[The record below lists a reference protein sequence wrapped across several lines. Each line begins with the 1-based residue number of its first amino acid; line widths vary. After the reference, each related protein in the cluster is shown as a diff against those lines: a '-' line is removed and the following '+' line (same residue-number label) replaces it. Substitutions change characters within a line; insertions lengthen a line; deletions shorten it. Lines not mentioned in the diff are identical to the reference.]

1 MVTALSENNSALSG
15 HNIQHVP
22 VVTIDGPSGSGKG
35 TISQILATK
44 LGYHLLDSGALY
56 RLTALA
62 ALNKD
67 IPEDD
72 VEALAEAALNLD
84 VVFKPQADGEQLV
97 LLEGQDVGVQ
107 LRLDETSA
115 MASKV
120 AAIPQVRDALL
131 QRQRQFRQW
140 PGLVADGRDM
150 GTVVF
155 TDTEHKV
162 FLTASPEIRAHRR
175 HKQLIE
181 KGVDANISHLL
192 KSIIE
197 RDERDRT
204 RTVAPLVPAE
214 GAFVIDST
222 SLTIDEVVQ
231 QILDFIGFTEL
242 K

>member
-1 MVTALSENNSALSG
+1 MDNEKA
-15 HNIQHVP
+15 P
-22 VVTIDGPSGSGKG
+22 VITVDGPSGSGKG

-56 RLTALA
+56 RLTALSVIKNSIDINEIGAVSQA
-62 ALNKD
+62 ALD
-67 IPEDD
+67 
-72 VEALAEAALNLD
+72 LD
-84 VVFKPQADGEQLV
+84 VVFEPQSYGEQKV
-97 LLEGQDVGVQ
+97 LLSGEDVGVQ

-115 MASKV
+115 MASQV
-120 AAIPQVRDALL
+120 AAIPEVRKALL
-131 QRQRQFRQW
+131 IRQKQFRQL

-155 TDTEHKV
+155 PDAEHKV
-162 FLTASPEIRAHRR
+162 FLTASPEIRAERR

-192 KSIIE
+192 KSIID

-214 GAFVIDST
+214 GAFVIDS
-222 SLTIDEVVQ
+222 SDLTIDEVVQ
-231 QILDFIGFTEL
+231 QILDFAGISGQ
-242 K
+242 

>member
-1 MVTALSENNSALSG
+1 MSNTNTDSGSNAETSQESA
-15 HNIQHVP
+15 P
-22 VVTIDGPSGSGKG
+22 VITVDGPSGSGKG

-56 RLTALA
+56 RLTALSVLKNDIDTNDIEAVAKA
-62 ALNKD
+62 AL
-67 IPEDD
+67 E
-72 VEALAEAALNLD
+72 LD
-84 VVFKPQADGEQLV
+84 VVFEPQIDGEQKV
-97 LLEGQDVGVQ
+97 LLNGQDVGVE
-107 LRLDETSA
+107 LRLDETSE

-120 AAIPQVRDALL
+120 AAIPEVRDALL
-131 QRQRQFRQW
+131 IRQKKFRQS

-155 TDTEHKV
+155 PDAKHKV
-162 FLTASPEIRAHRR
+162 FLTASPEVRAERR

-192 KSIIE
+192 KGIIE

-214 GAFVIDST
+214 GAFVVDSST
-222 SLTIDEVVQ
+222 ISIDEVVQ
-231 QILDFIGFTEL
+231 QIFDFIGFSE
-242 K
+242 

>member
-1 MVTALSENNSALSG
+1 MTET
-15 HNIQHVP
+15 HEHIP
-22 VVTIDGPSGSGKG
+22 VIAIDGPSGSGKG

-56 RLTALA
+56 RLTALSVIEQGIDPD
-62 ALNKD
+62 NT
-67 IPEDD
+67 
-72 VEALAEAALNLD
+72 EAVAKAALNLD
-84 VVFKPQADGEQLV
+84 VVFEPQLDGEQKV
-97 LLEGQDVGVQ
+97 LLNAQDVGVK

-120 AAIPQVRDALL
+120 AAIPAVREALL
-131 QRQRQFRQW
+131 TRQRKFREK

-155 TDTEHKV
+155 TDADYKV
-162 FLTASPEIRAHRR
+162 FLTASPEIRAERR

-192 KSIIE
+192 KSIID

-214 GAFVIDST
+214 GAFVIDS
-222 SLTIDEVVQ
+222 SHLSIDEVVQ
-231 QILDFIGFTEL
+231 QILDFIGFSE
-242 K
+242 

>member
-1 MVTALSENNSALSG
+1 MRNDTIVSA
-15 HNIQHVP
+15 P
-22 VVTIDGPSGSGKG
+22 VITVDGPSGSGKG

-56 RLTALA
+56 RLTALSVIKNDIDITDVDAVSKA
-62 ALNKD
+62 AL
-67 IPEDD
+67 E
-72 VEALAEAALNLD
+72 LD
-84 VVFKPQADGEQLV
+84 VVFEPQVNSEQKV
-97 LLEGQDVGVQ
+97 LLKGEDVGVQ

-115 MASKV
+115 MASQV
-120 AAIPQVRDALL
+120 AAIPEVRDALL
-131 QRQRQFRQW
+131 VRQKQFRQE

-155 TDTEHKV
+155 TDAEHKV
-162 FLTASPEIRAHRR
+162 FLTASPEIRAERR

-192 KSIIE
+192 KSIID

-214 GAFVIDST
+214 GAVVIDS
-222 SLTIDEVVQ
+222 SDLTIDEVVQ
-231 QILDFIGFTEL
+231 QIFDFIGFSEH
-242 K
+242 

>member
-1 MVTALSENNSALSG
+1 MSDTN
-15 HNIQHVP
+15 QQVP
-22 VVTIDGPSGSGKG
+22 VIAIDGPSGSGKG

-56 RLTALA
+56 RLTALSVIEQGI
-62 ALNKD
+62 D
-67 IPEDD
+67 PEDI
-72 VEALAEAALNLD
+72 EAVAEAALNLD
-84 VVFKPQADGEQLV
+84 VVFEPQPDGEQKV
-97 LLEGQDVGVQ
+97 LLNGQDVGVK

-115 MASKV
+115 MASKI
-120 AAIPQVRDALL
+120 AAIPAVREALL
-131 QRQRQFRQW
+131 TRQRKFREK

-155 TDTEHKV
+155 TDADYKV
-162 FLTASPEIRAHRR
+162 FLTASPEIRAERR

-192 KSIIE
+192 KSIID

-214 GAFVIDST
+214 GAFVIDS
-222 SLTIDEVVQ
+222 SHLSIDEVVQ
-231 QILDFIGFTEL
+231 QILDFIGFSE
-242 K
+242 

>member
-1 MVTALSENNSALSG
+1 MSETPT
-15 HNIQHVP
+15 IP
-22 VVTIDGPSGSGKG
+22 VVTVDSPSGSGKG

-62 ALNKD
+62 VIKND
-67 IPEDD
+67 IDINQVD
-72 VEALAEAALNLD
+72 KVAQAALDLD
-84 VVFKPQADGEQLV
+84 VVFEPQPDGEQKV
-97 LLEGQDVGVQ
+97 LLNGEDVGVQ

-115 MASKV
+115 MASQV
-120 AAIPQVRDALL
+120 AAIPEVREALL
-131 QRQRQFRQW
+131 IRQKQFRQE

-155 TDTEHKV
+155 PDAEHKV
-162 FLTASPEIRAHRR
+162 FLTASPEIRAERR

-192 KSIIE
+192 KSIID

-214 GAFVIDST
+214 GAFVIDS
-222 SLTIDEVVQ
+222 SDLTIDEVVQ
-231 QILDFIGFTEL
+231 QILDFIGFSEQ
-242 K
+242 

>member
-1 MVTALSENNSALSG
+1 MSETPT
-15 HNIQHVP
+15 IP
-22 VVTIDGPSGSGKG
+22 VVTVDGPSGSGKG

-62 ALNKD
+62 VIKND
-67 IPEDD
+67 IDINQVD
-72 VEALAEAALNLD
+72 KVAQAALDLD
-84 VVFKPQADGEQLV
+84 VVFEPQPDGEQKV
-97 LLEGQDVGVQ
+97 LLNGEDVGVQ

-115 MASKV
+115 MASQV
-120 AAIPQVRDALL
+120 AAIPEVREALL
-131 QRQRQFRQW
+131 IRQKQFRQE

-155 TDTEHKV
+155 PDAEHKV
-162 FLTASPEIRAHRR
+162 FLTASPEIRAERR

-192 KSIIE
+192 KSIID

-214 GAFVIDST
+214 GAFVIDS
-222 SLTIDEVVQ
+222 SDLTIDEVVQ
-231 QILDFIGFTEL
+231 QILDFIGFSEQ
-242 K
+242 

>member
-1 MVTALSENNSALSG
+1 MSNTNTDNGSSAENSQKSA
-15 HNIQHVP
+15 P
-22 VVTIDGPSGSGKG
+22 VITVDGPSGSGKG

-56 RLTALA
+56 RLTALSVLKNDIDTNDIQAVAKA
-62 ALNKD
+62 AL
-67 IPEDD
+67 E
-72 VEALAEAALNLD
+72 LD
-84 VVFKPQADGEQLV
+84 VVFEPQIDGEQKV
-97 LLEGQDVGVQ
+97 LLNGQDVGVE
-107 LRLDETSA
+107 LRLDETSE

-120 AAIPQVRDALL
+120 AAIPEVRDALL
-131 QRQRQFRQW
+131 IRQKKFRQL

-155 TDTEHKV
+155 PDAKHKV
-162 FLTASPEIRAHRR
+162 FLTASPEVRAERR

-192 KSIIE
+192 KGIIE

-214 GAFVIDST
+214 GAFVVDSST
-222 SLTIDEVVQ
+222 ISIDEVVQ
-231 QILDFIGFTEL
+231 QIFDFIGFSE
-242 K
+242 

>member
-1 MVTALSENNSALSG
+1 LSQ
-15 HNIQHVP
+15 IPTIP

-44 LGYHLLDSGALY
+44 LNYRLLDSGALY
-56 RLTALA
+56 RLTALSVIKNNVDINDISAVSKA
-62 ALNKD
+62 AL
-67 IPEDD
+67 E
-72 VEALAEAALNLD
+72 LD
-84 VVFKPQADGEQLV
+84 VVFEPSAGGEQKV
-97 LLEGQDVGVQ
+97 LLNGEDVGVQ

-115 MASKV
+115 MASQV
-120 AAIPQVRDALL
+120 AAIPEVRDALL
-131 QRQRQFRQW
+131 VRQKQFRKS

-155 TDTEHKV
+155 PDAEHKV
-162 FLTASPEIRAHRR
+162 FLTASPEIRAERR

-192 KSIIE
+192 KSIID

-214 GAFVIDST
+214 SAFVIDS
-222 SLTIDEVVQ
+222 SDLTIDEVVQ
-231 QILDFIGFTEL
+231 QILDFIGFSEQ
-242 K
+242 

>member
-1 MVTALSENNSALSG
+1 MAAMSENNIESAAV
-15 HNIQHVP
+15 I
-22 VVTIDGPSGSGKG
+22 TIDGPSGSGKG

-62 ALNKD
+62 VIKND
-67 IPEDD
+67 IPLDD
-72 VEALAEAALNLD
+72 IAAIEEAALHLD
-84 VVFKPQADGEQLV
+84 VIFQPSSDGSEQV
-97 LLEGQDVGVQ
+97 ILLNGEDVGVQ

-120 AAIPQVRDALL
+120 AAIPEVREALL
-131 QRQRQFRQW
+131 TRQRQFRQK

-155 TDTEHKV
+155 TDAKHKV
-162 FLTASPEIRAHRR
+162 FLTASPEIRADRR
-175 HKQLIE
+175 YKQLTE
-181 KGVDANISHLL
+181 KGVNASIPHLL

-204 RTVAPLVPAE
+204 REVAPLVPAK
-214 GAFVIDST
+214 GALEVDST
-222 SLTIDEVVQ
+222 DLTIDEVVQ
-231 QILDFIGFTEL
+231 QILDFIHNS
-242 K
+242 

>member
-1 MVTALSENNSALSG
+1 MSNDKTAKA
-15 HNIQHVP
+15 P
-22 VVTIDGPSGSGKG
+22 VLTVDGPSGSGKG

-56 RLTALA
+56 RLTALSVIKNDIDITDVDAVSKA
-62 ALNKD
+62 AL
-67 IPEDD
+67 E
-72 VEALAEAALNLD
+72 LD
-84 VVFKPQADGEQLV
+84 VVFEPQVNSEQKV
-97 LLEGQDVGVQ
+97 LLKGEDVGVQ

-115 MASKV
+115 MASQV
-120 AAIPQVRDALL
+120 AAIPEVRDALL
-131 QRQRQFRQW
+131 VRQKQFRQE

-155 TDTEHKV
+155 TDAEHKV
-162 FLTASPEIRAHRR
+162 FLTASPEIRAERR

-192 KSIIE
+192 KSIID

-214 GAFVIDST
+214 GAFVIDS
-222 SLTIDEVVQ
+222 SDLTIDEVVQ
-231 QILDFIGFTEL
+231 QTLDFIGFSEQ
-242 K
+242 